1 MNRLIDGESIKE
13 IKAKFDAELA
23 GATDVIIYSNQRA
36 GDVSEQ
42 EKQLVDFTRKFLKE
56 LSEIDAKVE
65 VEEKSVDSA
74 EAKANGI
81 STSPSISV
89 GLKKGYRIIF
99 NGAPLGHEAT
109 SLIEI
114 LCMVSGGRTGL
125 SEDDKMLLKNADKD
139 AKIQVFVT
147 PTCPYCPKSVI
158 LAAKIAVETKGKITA
173 ECVES
178 MENQQLSEKFNVGSV
193 PQQVI
198 NSDPSSI
205 TVGALPDRMMIMQV
219 LKYSAPEKAAALEE
233 ELKKIKEQ
241 KEKLTDNPKETVYVT
256 DGNFDRALAKYP
268 ALVVDCWAEW
278 CMPCRMLSPSIDQL
292 AAEEAGKIV
301 FAKLNVDE
309 NHETAEKFGIRS
321 IPTVMV
327 FKNGVKTGDIVGVQP
342 KPMLLSRIQ
351 ELLK

>member
-1 MNRLIDGESIKE
+1 
-13 IKAKFDAELA
+13 
-23 GATDVIIYSNQRA
+23 
-36 GDVSEQ
+36 
-42 EKQLVDFTRKFLKE
+42 
-56 LSEIDAKVE
+56 
-65 VEEKSVDSA
+65 
-74 EAKANGI
+74 
-81 STSPSISV
+81 
-89 GLKKGYRIIF
+89 
-99 NGAPLGHEAT
+99 
-109 SLIEI
+109 
-114 LCMVSGGRTGL
+114 
-125 SEDDKMLLKNADKD
+125 
-139 AKIQVFVT
+139 
-147 PTCPYCPKSVI
+147 
-158 LAAKIAVETKGKITA
+158 
-173 ECVES
+173 
-178 MENQQLSEKFNVGSV
+178 
-193 PQQVI
+193 
-198 NSDPSSI
+198 
-205 TVGALPDRMMIMQV
+205 MMIMQV

>member
-1 MNRLIDGESIKE
+1 
-13 IKAKFDAELA
+13 
-23 GATDVIIYSNQRA
+23 
-36 GDVSEQ
+36 
-42 EKQLVDFTRKFLKE
+42 
-56 LSEIDAKVE
+56 
-65 VEEKSVDSA
+65 
-74 EAKANGI
+74 
-81 STSPSISV
+81 
-89 GLKKGYRIIF
+89 
-99 NGAPLGHEAT
+99 
-109 SLIEI
+109 
-114 LCMVSGGRTGL
+114 
-125 SEDDKMLLKNADKD
+125 MLLKNADKD
-139 AKIQVFVT
+139 ARIQVFVT

-292 AAEEAGKIV
+292 AAEEAGQIV